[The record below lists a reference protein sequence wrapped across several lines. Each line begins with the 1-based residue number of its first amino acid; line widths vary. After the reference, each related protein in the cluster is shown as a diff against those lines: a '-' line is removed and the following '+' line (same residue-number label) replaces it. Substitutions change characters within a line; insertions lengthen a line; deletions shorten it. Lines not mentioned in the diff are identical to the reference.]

1 MPTDYLLIDLENVSP
16 DWIPN
21 LLENQA
27 ILIFTGSR
35 QIKINRKLVV
45 STQPF
50 GKQIQWIEIEG
61 NGKNA
66 LDFHIAYY
74 MGVYSEKQPSASF
87 TILSGDTGF
96 DPLIKHLASKG
107 IKCKRIVDINTFRKP
122 KTGPKQ
128 KNDVDK
134 IVAGL
139 ENYFLKYDKKLRPK
153 KLGKFIAFVK
163 SRGNFDEATVK
174 AVVDK
179 MIADKMIEIKD
190 EKIVYLIDDV
200 PF

>member
-35 QIKINRKLVV
+35 QIKINRKLVI

-74 MGVYSEKQPSASF
+74 MGEFSKKEPTASF
-87 TILSGDTGF
+87 TNRGRR
-96 DPLIKHLASKG
+96 
-107 IKCKRIVDINTFRKP
+107 C
-122 KTGPKQ
+122 
-128 KNDVDK
+128 
-134 IVAGL
+134 
-139 ENYFLKYDKKLRPK
+139 
-153 KLGKFIAFVK
+153 FIALRNDQNLRIRPQALK
-163 SRGNFDEATVK
+163 NET
-174 AVVDK
+174 
-179 MIADKMIEIKD
+179 
-190 EKIVYLIDDV
+190 
-200 PF
+200 